1 MTTYNCKQIFRF
13 LKWQGKRK
21 QSYFLEKGEVAMHWL
36 FNNKV
41 LLAIIVS
48 TFLISILAYPF
59 SYNEIPVHLN
69 EWNEPNLIV
78 KKYIGLFIFPVFMLI
93 AYYLSKISIQAFY
106 AIYLFAILH
115 AVIIYMAIY

>member
-1 MTTYNCKQIFRF
+1 VA
-13 LKWQGKRK
+13 RK
-21 QSYFLEKGEVAMHWL
+21 TKTILFFKKGEVVMHWL

-59 SYNEIPVHLN
+59 SYNEIQVHLN